1 MASAYRRSFCPPRG
15 ECDEVRSGGCDF
27 SAQSRLPEARRN
39 DTDIV
44 DVPFSK
50 DRWHLVN
57 MFEIWLG
64 ILQGLGI
71 TLEVT
76 AYGLVFAIPFA
87 LVFGVA
93 QFLTTGMTRF
103 LVTAVIEFWR
113 SSAVVILLFVF
124 YYVLPVMG
132 VTLSALTVS
141 ALVLGLNTGGYA
153 SQAVRAG
160 LQSVPAGQREAAMAL
175 GLSRPAILFL
185 IELPQALV
193 AMSPTFVNNLIQL
206 VKATSLV
213 SMVTLTDMT
222 FRAKEIAQTE
232 YNPVAIYSAL
242 LLAFFAVCYPIALA
256 GRWLEA
262 RVNPERGTP
271 RGI

>member
-1 MASAYRRSFCPPRG
+1 MRGRRVSLF
-15 ECDEVRSGGCDF
+15 D
-27 SAQSRLPEARRN
+27 
-39 DTDIV
+39 
-44 DVPFSK
+44 
-50 DRWHLVN
+50 
-57 MFEIWLG
+57 IWLG
-64 ILQGLGI
+64 ILQGLY
-71 TLEVT
+71 TTAAVT
-76 AYGLVFAIPFA
+76 GYGLVFAVPFA
-87 LVFGVA
+87 LFFGIA
-93 QFLTTGMTRF
+93 QFLTSGITRF

-124 YYVLPVMG
+124 YYVLPVVG

-141 ALVLGLNTGGYA
+141 ALVLGLNAGGYA

-160 LQSVPAGQREAAMAL
+160 LQSVPPGQREAGLAL

-206 VKATSLV
+206 VKATALV
-213 SMVTLTDMT
+213 SLVTLTDMT
-222 FRAKEIAQTE
+222 FRAKEIAQTN

-242 LLAFFAVCYPIALA
+242 LLAFFVVGYPIALA
-256 GRWLEA
+256 GRWLDG
-262 RVNPERGTP
+262 RVNPEGGTH